1 MVSSCARFSQPF
13 CGVLALG
20 SLAATEAL
28 GAKIAGGL
36 ERGDLV
42 LLEGDLG
49 AGKTTL
55 ARAILKGLGVSEAVP
70 SPTFTLVQH
79 YETGRLAVRH
89 YDLYRI
95 ENPREIDE
103 LGVEEAL
110 DEGAALI
117 EWPERA
123 GSRLPDGTLHVVLE
137 MTNETARTA
146 ILSGVSRWKNLLAGP
161 YV

>member
-1 MVSSCARFSQPF
+1 
-13 CGVLALG
+13 LDN
-20 SLAATEAL
+20 LAATEAL
-28 GAKIAGGL
+28 GARIAQGL
-36 ERGDLV
+36 ERGDLI

-55 ARAILKGLGVSEAVP
+55 ARAILKGLGVEETVP

-79 YETGRLAVRH
+79 YDAGRVPVRH

-95 ENPREIDE
+95 EDPREIDE
-103 LGVEEAL
+103 LGIEEAL

-123 GSRLPDGTLHVVLE
+123 ASRLPESTLRVTLT
-137 MTNETARTA
+137 MTNESSRQAA
-146 ILSGVSRWKNLLAGP
+146 LSGVTRWKFLLAGSH
-161 YV
+161 V